1 VADTDGT
8 QKTWSFRANKAGA
21 GVLQEEDIVE
31 ETLSAVRVN
40 RRAKQRISTGL
51 GGEGREARDREQG
64 MRK

>member
-31 ETLSAVRVN
+31 ETDDTIRCAN
-40 RRAKQRISTGL
+40 AQRRE
-51 GGEGREARDREQG
+51 GE
-64 MRK
+64 